1 MAVTE
6 TTSPQS
12 ASDSPASAK
21 TSQPNVI
28 EQLVGSGDHTMLG
41 RLFIGFSMVFLLG
54 SLVGRILVGIDTG
67 TTNGLL
73 GVYQQMVT
81 NSSMIT
87 LIFLGVLPLLL
98 GVAMVIVPLQIG
110 SPSIA
115 LPRAAALSLWGWL
128 IFSTVFLTSMILDGG
143 VGGAD
148 TDASRLGNVSFG
160 ALLLALAL
168 GVTCVGTTVI
178 THRPEGMTLA
188 RVPLF
193 SWSILVSAAVWVTTI
208 GAAIAFVLIGHVLNG
223 GAADYF
229 TNFATNLSWLTRGP
243 AVFMLGIPVL
253 GIASDVVVT
262 ATQRRLINYQA
273 MQGLI
278 AGYGILS
285 FGAWA
290 VSNSVIDTALWFL
303 WTLGIAVPLVG
314 LLGGFAESL
323 RQGKPR
329 VNAALVGSILS
340 LFNLLGAVLV
350 GLIMSLNTAGEGT
363 LFDFG
368 TAALAEA
375 QMVFVV
381 TAGITGAFAGLAYW
395 SVKIWG
401 TEADDKLATASVAM
415 LDIGGGLLATVLAVA
430 VFVQGSG
437 DTGETLFGW
446 LAAGSALVMLA
457 GITGGLVFSLG
468 SSASDEDEDV
478 QAPENPFDGFTLE
491 WQTPSPAM
499 GGERTAEIPLIE
511 SPYPLLDAKEGE

>member
-12 ASDSPASAK
+12 APDSIASAK
-21 TSQPNVI
+21 TGQPNEI
-28 EQLVGSGDHTMLG
+28 LGLLGSGDHTMIG
-41 RLFIGFSMVFLLG
+41 RLFIGFSLVFLLG
-54 SLVGRILVGIDTG
+54 SLTGRILVGIDTG
-67 TTNGLL
+67 TNNGLL
-73 GVYQQMVT
+73 GGYQQMVT

-110 SPSIA
+110 SPSVA

-128 IFSTVFLTSMILDGG
+128 IFSTVFLTSMVLDGG
-143 VGGAD
+143 FGGAD
-148 TDASRLGNVSFG
+148 TDAARLGNVSFG

-168 GVTCVGTTVI
+168 GIICVGTTVI
-178 THRPEGMTLA
+178 THRHEGMTLA

-193 SWSILVSAAVWVTTI
+193 SWSILVSAAIWVTTI
-208 GAAIAFVLIGHVLNG
+208 GAAVAFVLIGHVLNG

-229 TNFATNLSWLTRGP
+229 TNFAGNISWLTRGP

-253 GIASDVVVT
+253 GMAADVVVT

-273 MQGLI
+273 MQALI
-278 AGYGILS
+278 ATYGILS

-303 WTLGIAVPLVG
+303 WTLGIALPLLG
-314 LLGGFAESL
+314 LLGGFADSL
-323 RQGKPR
+323 RHGKPR

-340 LFNLLGAVLV
+340 LINLLGAVV
-350 GLIMSLNTAGEGT
+350 IGLIMSLNTAGKGT

-381 TAGITGAFAGLAYW
+381 AAAVTGAVAGLAYW

-401 TEADDKLATASVAM
+401 TEADDKLATASVVM
-415 LDIGGGLLATVLAVA
+415 SDIGGGLLGTILAVA

-457 GITGGLVFSLG
+457 GIAVALVFSLG
-468 SSASDEDEDV
+468 ASASAQDEDGE
-478 QAPENPFDGFTLE
+478 APENPFDGLTLE

-511 SPYPLLDAKEGE
+511 SPYPLLDEKEGE